1 MTEMEKKDN
10 RIINGGYSSNE
21 SLSETNNLWKK
32 ASIILALL
40 LMIVCVHIGLKEG
53 KEKQI
58 PENTVRHHLAKFVI
72 HMRTVSMDPVI
83 TRANLEE
90 AYAFTTL
97 RAKGQL
103 DKILLD
109 IRFGEKRAE
118 GIFVTVSIKSIIQK
132 NKSLYTV
139 AWAETEYRD
148 AKAVSTVNYYGFFKL
163 KFLQIRVDENF
174 FPVNPS
180 GVYIDNIVI
189 ERSSERK

>member
-10 RIINGGYSSNE
+10 RIIDGGYSSNE
-21 SLSETNNLWKK
+21 SLSETNKFWKK
-32 ASIILALL
+32 VSIILALL

-53 KEKQI
+53 REKQI

-109 IRFGEKRAE
+109 IRFVEKRAE

-163 KFLQIRVDENF
+163 KFLPIRVDESF